1 MLARL
6 ELKEAKLF
14 ASMRVAGLPKILKKV
29 SALVSSPKLHT
40 Y

>member
-14 ASMRVAGLPKILKKV
+14 AAMHVAGLPEILKQV
-29 SALVSSPKLHT
+29 SALVSVPKLHA

>member
-14 ASMRVAGLPKILKKV
+14 AAMRVAGLPEILK
-29 SALVSSPKLHT
+29 
-40 Y
+40 